1 MPHFST
7 FDKKGESR
15 GRYTYLQKTD
25 LPAQGFST
33 SSSWKFT
40 TCWASVVNRLQPL
53 INDF

>member
-25 LPAQGFST
+25 LPPQGFD
-33 SSSWKFT
+33 SSLSWKIT
-40 TCWASVVNRLQPL
+40 TGWASVVGRLQPL